1 MEKAKLQKKRQRK
14 EAKRNVRR
22 KIVRKN
28 LNTWKSF
35 GKAKQD
41 VVRNNTRRSA
51 VVRVVLAN
59 VTKIA
64 DLNNDKLNDEIRL
77 RIENHK
83 KAVKDSLLA
92 YDDEITNKALRELNV
107 VLEEANKLM
116 NPEVEVQAG
125 TPDLKT

>member
-28 LNTWKSF
+28 LNAWKSF
-35 GKAKQD
+35 GKAKQG
-41 VVRNNTRRSA
+41 VVRDNTRRSA

-92 YDDEITNKALRELNV
+92 HDDEITNKALRELNV

-125 TPDLKT
+125 TPDLKA